1 MCQRQHFPLIE
12 SIMLEK
18 PSEIP
23 TSNPSTPPHA
33 HCPRPS
39 MPHLPVCVSV
49 SEQVTVNIC
58 CLLVFFAIQK
68 VQALGQYSTS
78 LFTYGFNE
86 LF

>member
-1 MCQRQHFPLIE
+1 
-12 SIMLEK
+12 
-18 PSEIP
+18 
-23 TSNPSTPPHA
+23 
-33 HCPRPS
+33 